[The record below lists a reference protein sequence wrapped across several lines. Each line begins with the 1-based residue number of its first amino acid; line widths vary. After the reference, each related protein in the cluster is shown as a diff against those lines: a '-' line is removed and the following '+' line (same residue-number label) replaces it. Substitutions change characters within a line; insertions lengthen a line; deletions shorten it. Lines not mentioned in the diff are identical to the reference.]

1 MEQGLLQAF
10 GKAPCH
16 RRLGWSPVHLLRGRP
31 YDGRVRTRT
40 RPCLTLH
47 IRLLTGH
54 ALQLINS
61 RPRFFSPFTF
71 SNFFSGALLHADGC
85 QEHSELEEE
94 ASSAA
99 PPPSAPPAKEDFFVA
114 PSATKTCISPITF
127 SKTRMENAGSGSRC
141 LESVDLPPRE
151 YFLALESAGG
161 AGGHYRISSRLA
173 GPPRPPRPVSRPGS
187 KGVAGAALL
196 LRGCPRRPPKFYVRF
211 AVVQRGPGG
220 WNKQEM
226 PI

>member
-1 MEQGLLQAF
+1 M
-10 GKAPCH
+10 
-16 RRLGWSPVHLLRGRP
+16 RGRP

-94 ASSAA
+94 ASSAP
-99 PPPSAPPAKEDFFVA
+99 PPPSAPPATEDFFVA
-114 PSATKTCISPITF
+114 PSATKTCVSPITF
-127 SKTRMENAGSGSRC
+127 SKTRMANAGSGSRC

-151 YFLALESAGG
+151 YFFALESAGG
-161 AGGHYRISSRLA
+161 AGGHYRISSIEAGGSSPASQTCFEARLQGRRESRLA
-173 GPPRPPRPVSRPGS
+173 TPRLSSPASEILCQICRRTKRPWRLEQTGN
-187 KGVAGAALL
+187 ACLNL
-196 LRGCPRRPPKFYVRF
+196 H
-211 AVVQRGPGG
+211 
-220 WNKQEM
+220 
-226 PI
+226 